1 MYAQKARLDQ
11 RIPVAFRIFWAYIC
25 GMDAKRPIGRPPK
38 GDDLRTAR
46 ISMRAEPAEKARYE
60 LAAKRAGLS
69 LTEWAKERLDRAA
82 TRELRD

>member
-1 MYAQKARLDQ
+1 MYAQKGHLDQ
-11 RIPVAFRIFWAYIC
+11 TIPVDFQRFWAYIC

-46 ISMRAEPAEKARYE
+46 ISMRAEPAEKERYE
-60 LAAKRAGLS
+60 RAANKAGLS

-82 TRELRD
+82 SRELRD